1 MTACC
6 ALRNCVLFSYLCA
19 VQEFIYTIIA
29 IWVIWKLFGM
39 FSGNSRQQKSSR
51 TYSQTNNHYYNTP
64 RPGDVRVEEVK
75 KEKSRKDSSD
85 DDYVDFEEI
94 K

>member
-1 MTACC
+1 M
-6 ALRNCVLFSYLCA
+6 
-19 VQEFIYTIIA
+19 QEFFYTILA
-29 IWVIWKLFGM
+29 IWLIWKLFGM
-39 FSGNSRQQKSSR
+39 FSNKSSR
-51 TYSQTNNHYYNTP
+51 AQKSAGNYSQTNNHYYNTP

-75 KEKSRKDSSD
+75 KEKSPKNSSD